1 MDTKSILLMNNGAF
15 LERADCEMTRVMANL
30 LDPNTPVKTK
40 RKLTITLEFS
50 IDAARQNISTECTVK
65 PTLAPMSPS
74 RTFLYAADSENV
86 VEMAPQIPGQMDMD
100 GGEQPAPAHLKLIKP
115 A

>member
-15 LERADCEMTRVMANL
+15 LERADCEMPRVIANL
-30 LDPNTPVKTK
+30 FDPNTPIKTK

-50 IDAARQNISTECTVK
+50 IDAARQNILVDCIVK

-74 RTFLYAADSENV
+74 RTFLYTEDGKSV
-86 VEMAPQIPGQMDMD
+86 VEMALQVPGQLDMD
-100 GGEQPAPAHLKLIKP
+100 GGEQPAPAHLKLVKF